1 MAIPRLIHFC
11 GPFKGLA
18 FPPFDESFPTQLY
31 NSLKQLKEGLCVGPL
46 QKGAEL
52 NRDLCIINEGT
63 KAGVLDAWDD
73 SRSCQT

>member
-1 MAIPRLIHFC
+1 
-11 GPFKGLA
+11 
-18 FPPFDESFPTQLY
+18 
-31 NSLKQLKEGLCVGPL
+31 VGPL